1 MRTASIFLKKK
12 MSNDIAHFLDNSQI
26 HYLKKVMKIKHDE
39 KFYTFDGNGLRALC
53 ILTPDSKLKV
63 LEINQE
69 KRKYHCSMIIPLL
82 KKARFEYALQKC
94 VELGIKNVITY
105 ISYKARDKY
114 DFSKELTRLDRY
126 KEIIK
131 SAFLQSENYYLPDIE
146 ISEFLFDIDFK
157 NFKNPIFLDQNAS
170 LNLNEDED
178 VDAIIVGG
186 EFGYHEKEIE
196 FLEKQKNIR
205 SFKISS
211 NILRVETAPV
221 VALAKLNY

>member
-53 ILTPDSKLKV
+53 KLTSDSKLKV

-69 KRKYHCSMIIPLL
+69 KRKYHCSMFIPLL

-114 DFSKELTRLDRY
+114 ELSKELTRLERY

-146 ISEFLFDIDFK
+146 ISEFLFDINFE
-157 NFKNPIFLDQNAS
+157 NFKNPIFLDQNVS
-170 LNLNEDED
+170 SNLNGDED
-178 VDAIIVGG
+178 VDAIVVGG

-205 SFKISS
+205 SFSISS

-221 VALAKLNY
+221 VALAKLN

>member
-53 ILTPDSKLKV
+53 KLTSDSKLKV

-69 KRKYHCSMIIPLL
+69 KRKYYCSMIIPLL

-114 DFSKELTRLDRY
+114 DYSKELTRLDRY

-170 LNLNEDED
+170 LNLNKDED
-178 VDAIIVGG
+178 VDAIVVGG
-186 EFGYHEKEIE
+186 EFGYHKKEIE
-196 FLEKQKNIR
+196 FLEKQKNLSLIH
-205 SFKISS
+205 I
-211 NILRVETAPV
+211 
-221 VALAKLNY
+221 

>member
-53 ILTPDSKLKV
+53 TLTSDSKLKV

-69 KRKYHCSMIIPLL
+69 ERKYHYSMIIPLL

-146 ISEFLFDIDFK
+146 VSEFLFDINFD
-157 NFKNPIFLDQNAS
+157 NFKNPIFLDQNVS
-170 LNLNEDED
+170 SNLNGDEN
-178 VDAIIVGG
+178 VDAIVVGG

-205 SFKISS
+205 SFSISS

-221 VALAKLNY
+221 VALAKLN

>member
-1 MRTASIFLKKK
+1 M
-12 MSNDIAHFLDNSQI
+12 
-26 HYLKKVMKIKHDE
+26 
-39 KFYTFDGNGLRALC
+39 C
-53 ILTPDSKLKV
+53 IRDS
-63 LEINQE
+63 
-69 KRKYHCSMIIPLL
+69 
-82 KKARFEYALQKC
+82 
-94 VELGIKNVITY
+94 
-105 ISYKARDKY
+105 

-170 LNLNEDED
+170 LNLNKDED

-221 VALAKLNY
+221 VALAKLN

>member
-53 ILTPDSKLKV
+53 KLTSDSKLKV
-63 LEINQE
+63 LKINKE
-69 KRKYHCSMIIPLL
+69 KRKYYCSMIIPLL

-114 DFSKELTRLDRY
+114 DLSKELTRLERY

-146 ISEFLFDIDFK
+146 ISEFLFDINFE
-157 NFKNPIFLDQNAS
+157 NFKNPIFLDQNVS
-170 LNLNEDED
+170 SNLNGDED
-178 VDAIIVGG
+178 VDAIVVGG
-186 EFGYHEKEIE
+186 EFGYHEKEVE

-205 SFKISS
+205 SFSISS

-221 VALAKLNY
+221 VALAKLN

>member
-53 ILTPDSKLKV
+53 TLTSDSKLKV

-69 KRKYHCSMIIPLL
+69 ERKYHYSMIIPLL

-146 ISEFLFDIDFK
+146 VSEFLFDINFD
-157 NFKNPIFLDQNAS
+157 NFKNPIFLDQNVS
-170 LNLNEDED
+170 SNLNGDEN

-205 SFKISS
+205 SFSISS

-221 VALAKLNY
+221 VALAKLN

>member
-53 ILTPDSKLKV
+53 KLTSDSKLKV

-69 KRKYHCSMIIPLL
+69 KRKYHRSMIIPLL

-114 DFSKELTRLDRY
+114 DLSKELTRLERY

-146 ISEFLFDIDFK
+146 ISEFLFDINFE
-157 NFKNPIFLDQNAS
+157 NFKNPIFLDQNVS
-170 LNLNEDED
+170 SNLNGDED
-178 VDAIIVGG
+178 VDAIVVGG

-205 SFKISS
+205 SFSISS

-221 VALAKLNY
+221 VALAKLN

>member
-1 MRTASIFLKKK
+1 
-12 MSNDIAHFLDNSQI
+12 
-26 HYLKKVMKIKHDE
+26 MKIKNDE

-53 ILTPDSKLKV
+53 ILTSESKLKV

-69 KRKYHCSMIIPLL
+69 KRKYHCSVIIPLL

-131 SAFLQSENYYLPDIE
+131 SAFLQSENFYLPDIE
-146 ISEFLFDIDFK
+146 ISEFLFDI
-157 NFKNPIFLDQNAS
+157 NFENIKNPIFLDQNAS
-170 LNLNEDED
+170 LNLNGDED
-178 VDAIIVGG
+178 VDAIVVGG

-196 FLEKQKNIR
+196 FLEKQKNLK
-205 SFKISS
+205 SFRISS

>member
-53 ILTPDSKLKV
+53 TLTSDSKLKV

-69 KRKYHCSMIIPLL
+69 ERKYHCSMIIHLL

-146 ISEFLFDIDFK
+146 VSEFLFDINFD
-157 NFKNPIFLDQNAS
+157 NFKNPIFLDQNES
-170 LNLNEDED
+170 SNLNGDEN
-178 VDAIIVGG
+178 VDAIVVGG

-205 SFKISS
+205 SFSISS

-221 VALAKLNY
+221 VALAKLN

>member
-53 ILTPDSKLKV
+53 KLTSDSKLKV

-146 ISEFLFDIDFK
+146 ISEFLFLIL
-157 NFKNPIFLDQNAS
+157 IL
-170 LNLNEDED
+170 
-178 VDAIIVGG
+178 II
-186 EFGYHEKEIE
+186 
-196 FLEKQKNIR
+196 L
-205 SFKISS
+205 KILFS
-211 NILRVETAPV
+211 
-221 VALAKLNY
+221 

>member
-53 ILTPDSKLKV
+53 KLTSDSKLKV

-69 KRKYHCSMIIPLL
+69 KRKYYCSMIIPLL

-114 DFSKELTRLDRY
+114 DYSKELTRLDRY

>member
-53 ILTPDSKLKV
+53 KLTSDSKLKV

-69 KRKYHCSMIIPLL
+69 KRKYYCSMIIPLL

-114 DFSKELTRLDRY
+114 DYSKELTRLDRY

-146 ISEFLFDIDFK
+146 ISEFLFDINFE
-157 NFKNPIFLDQNAS
+157 NFKNPIFLDQNVS
-170 LNLNEDED
+170 SNLNGDED
-178 VDAIIVGG
+178 VDAIVVGG

-205 SFKISS
+205 SFSISS

-221 VALAKLNY
+221 VALAKLN

>member
-53 ILTPDSKLKV
+53 TLTSDSKLKV
-63 LEINQE
+63 LKINQE
-69 KRKYHCSMIIPLL
+69 KRKYYCSMIIPLL

-114 DFSKELTRLDRY
+114 DLSKEHTRLERY

-146 ISEFLFDIDFK
+146 ISEFLFDINFE
-157 NFKNPIFLDQNAS
+157 NFKNPIFLDQNVS
-170 LNLNEDED
+170 SNLNGDED
-178 VDAIIVGG
+178 VDAIVVGG

>member
-1 MRTASIFLKKK
+1 M
-12 MSNDIAHFLDNSQI
+12 
-26 HYLKKVMKIKHDE
+26 
-39 KFYTFDGNGLRALC
+39 
-53 ILTPDSKLKV
+53 
-63 LEINQE
+63 
-69 KRKYHCSMIIPLL
+69 
-82 KKARFEYALQKC
+82 
-94 VELGIKNVITY
+94 ELGIKNVITY

-114 DFSKELTRLDRY
+114 DYSKELTRLDRY

-205 SFKISS
+205 SFSISS

>member
-53 ILTPDSKLKV
+53 KLTSDSKLKV

-69 KRKYHCSMIIPLL
+69 KRKYHYSMIIPLL

-114 DFSKELTRLDRY
+114 DFSKELSRLDRY

-146 ISEFLFDIDFK
+146 IAEFLFDINFE

-170 LNLNEDED
+170 LNLNKDEY
-178 VDAIIVGG
+178 VDAIVVGG

>member
-39 KFYTFDGNGLRALC
+39 KFYTSDGNGLRALC

-63 LEINQE
+63 LKINKE
-69 KRKYHCSMIIPLL
+69 KRKYYCSMIIPLL

-146 ISEFLFDIDFK
+146 ISEFLFDINFE
-157 NFKNPIFLDQNAS
+157 NFKNPIFLDQNVS
-170 LNLNEDED
+170 SNLNGDED
-178 VDAIIVGG
+178 VDAIVVGG

-205 SFKISS
+205 SFSISS

>member
-53 ILTPDSKLKV
+53 TLTSDSKLKV

-69 KRKYHCSMIIPLL
+69 ERKYHYSMIIPLL

-146 ISEFLFDIDFK
+146 VSEFLFDINFD
-157 NFKNPIFLDQNAS
+157 NFKNPIFLDQNES
-170 LNLNEDED
+170 SNLNGDEN

-205 SFKISS
+205 SFSISS

-221 VALAKLNY
+221 VALAKLN

>member
-53 ILTPDSKLKV
+53 KLTSDSKLKV

-69 KRKYHCSMIIPLL
+69 KRKYYCSMIIPLL

-114 DFSKELTRLDRY
+114 DLSKELTRLERY

-146 ISEFLFDIDFK
+146 ISEFLFDINFE
-157 NFKNPIFLDQNAS
+157 NFKNPIFLDQNVS
-170 LNLNEDED
+170 SNLNGDED
-178 VDAIIVGG
+178 VDAIVVGG

-205 SFKISS
+205 SFSISS

-221 VALAKLNY
+221 VALAKLN

>member
-12 MSNDIAHFLDNSQI
+12 LNIDIAHFLDNSQI

-53 ILTPDSKLKV
+53 ILTSDSKLKV
-63 LEINQE
+63 LAINQE
-69 KRKYHCSMIIPLL
+69 EREYHRCVIIPLL

-94 VELGIKNVITY
+94 VELGVNNIVAY

-114 DFSKELTRLDRY
+114 DFSKELTRLNRY

-146 ISEFLFDIDFK
+146 ITEFLFDIDFE
-157 NFKNPIFLDQNAS
+157 NFKNPIFLDQNVTS
-170 LNLNEDED
+170 NLKGNEN

-186 EFGYHEKEIE
+186 EFGYHKKEIE

-205 SFKISS
+205 SFRISS
-211 NILRVETAPV
+211 NILRVETAPI

>member
-53 ILTPDSKLKV
+53 KLTSDSKLKV

-69 KRKYHCSMIIPLL
+69 KRKYHYSMIIPLL

-146 ISEFLFDIDFK
+146 ISEFLFDINFE
-157 NFKNPIFLDQNAS
+157 NFKNPIFLDQNVS
-170 LNLNEDED
+170 SNLNGDED
-178 VDAIIVGG
+178 VDAIVVGG

-205 SFKISS
+205 SFSISS

-221 VALAKLNY
+221 VALAKLN

>member
-53 ILTPDSKLKV
+53 KLTSDSKLKV

-69 KRKYHCSMIIPLL
+69 KRKYYCSMIIPLL

-114 DFSKELTRLDRY
+114 DFSKELSRLDRY

-146 ISEFLFDIDFK
+146 ISEFLFDINFE
-157 NFKNPIFLDQNAS
+157 NFKNPIFLDQNVS
-170 LNLNEDED
+170 SNLNGDED
-178 VDAIIVGG
+178 VDAIVVGG

-205 SFKISS
+205 SFSISS

-221 VALAKLNY
+221 VALAKLN